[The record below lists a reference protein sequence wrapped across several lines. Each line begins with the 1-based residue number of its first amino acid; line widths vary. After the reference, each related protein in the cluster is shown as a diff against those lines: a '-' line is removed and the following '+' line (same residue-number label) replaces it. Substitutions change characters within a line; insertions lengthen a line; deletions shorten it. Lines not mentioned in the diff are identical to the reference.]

1 MQRADTLP
9 NCSQHIFEYN
19 VDSLTQIDCEAKS
32 SGTRFPAFSFSTSQI
47 HLNGLRPT
55 CAPFFGRSIVANTK
69 HASHNQFTDYCH
81 FLQNRT
87 TQAAWKP
94 KSKNRERGI
103 RFVWYVFLF
112 FLFMLNMIRHS
123 CIWRWETEDVA
134 TGTITSMGCLV
145 VIVVA
150 PRITFPFFF
159 FFVASVSF
167 HSALAG
173 NQPSPSAP
181 YRRHRAIEVKCDIVR
196 QSMFENKFHWKYS
209 GIVCNCGI
217 GRIRAY
223 IKIVLCVCIKNLF
236 YFVES
241 FGRDAVRHSNPIG
254 ASTAHSRQPALR
266 CRHMR
271 LTRRAESLFDFH
283 FSSRTTSVPH
293 HGHAALSPRLTL
305 HTYIQ

>member
-1 MQRADTLP
+1 MIR
-9 NCSQHIFEYN
+9 
-19 VDSLTQIDCEAKS
+19 
-32 SGTRFPAFSFSTSQI
+32 FSFLSFHVEYDKTLVYMAMGDRRRRHRHHHEYGMFSRHRRRATYHI
-47 HLNGLRPT
+47 
-55 CAPFFGRSIVANTK
+55 SI
-69 HASHNQFTDYCH
+69 
-81 FLQNRT
+81 
-87 TQAAWKP
+87 
-94 KSKNRERGI
+94 
-103 RFVWYVFLF
+103 
-112 FLFMLNMIRHS
+112 
-123 CIWRWETEDVA
+123 
-134 TGTITSMGCLV
+134 
-145 VIVVA
+145 
-150 PRITFPFFF
+150 FF